1 MLASKEVMQTM
12 HVDYLAYKYAH
23 IFIAIVSLGTSASLG
38 IVLAFFAGHPK
49 HGAYVLRMVRRLLYF
64 VVLPGYVLMLA
75 TGMWMGHLAALLDAH
90 WTEAAMN
97 LWGIGALFIALSLF
111 MLRKQIALFESAGAE
126 TPAYRRVSVL
136 SRLSGCAT
144 GVVIL
149 VILYFM
155 VFKPA

>member
-1 MLASKEVMQTM
+1 M

-23 IFIAIVSLGTSASLG
+23 ILIAIIALGTSAALG
-38 IVLAFFAGHPK
+38 IVLEFFADHPS

-64 VVLPGYVLMLA
+64 VVIPGYVLMLA
-75 TGMWMGHLAALLDAH
+75 TGMWMGHLAALLDSR

-97 LWGIGALFIALSLF
+97 LWGIGFLFIAVSLVI
-111 MLRKQIALFESAGAE
+111 LRKQIVLLEAGGAE
-126 TPAYRRVSVL
+126 TPAYRRL
-136 SRLSGCAT
+136 SSLNRLAGGAT
-144 GVVIL
+144 GLVVV